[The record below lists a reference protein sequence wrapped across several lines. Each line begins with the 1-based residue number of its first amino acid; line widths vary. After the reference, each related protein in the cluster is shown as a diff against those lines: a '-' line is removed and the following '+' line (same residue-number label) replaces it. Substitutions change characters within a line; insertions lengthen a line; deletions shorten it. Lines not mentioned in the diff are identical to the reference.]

1 MRANWNTPICSGN
14 KGATMIKYGG
24 YLLAVILVVWGV
36 IGSVSISTWLK
47 ERKYLS

>member
-1 MRANWNTPICSGN
+1 
-14 KGATMIKYGG
+14 MIKYGG